1 MNEASE
7 QASTT
12 TSQPLQHRL
21 LSGKILFV
29 GGALAAALGFLIWTA
44 TQGAIVYYHTVSEL
58 HAMGADVEGR
68 LVRVN
73 GIVVDGSIHEASAEG
88 IIRFE
93 IEDATGV
100 LPVEFRGSPPD
111 LVGYAEDDKYSDV
124 IAEGRLRSTGVFE
137 ARNLIVKHGPEFE
150 PREIPAQ

>member
-1 MNEASE
+1 MTDASE
-7 QASTT
+7 PTGAAA
-12 TSQPLQHRL
+12 PEPIRNRL
-21 LSGKILFV
+21 LSGKFLFV

-44 TQGAIVYYHTVSEL
+44 TQGAAVYYHTVSEL
-58 HAMGADVEGR
+58 HTKRSEIEGR

-73 GIVVDGSIHEASAEG
+73 GIVVDGSIEESADG

-111 LVGYAEDDKYSDV
+111 LFGYAEEDKYSDV
-124 IAEGRLRSTGVFE
+124 IAEGRLLGTGVFE

>member
-1 MNEASE
+1 MTDASE
-7 QASTT
+7 PAGATA
-12 TSQPLQHRL
+12 PEPIRNRL
-21 LSGKILFV
+21 LSGKFLFV

-44 TQGAIVYYHTVSEL
+44 TQGAAVYYHTVSEL
-58 HAMGADVEGR
+58 HAKGDEIEGR

-73 GIVVDGSIHEASAEG
+73 GIVVDGSIEESADG

-93 IEDATGV
+93 IEDATGA

-111 LVGYAEDDKYSDV
+111 LFGYAEEDKYSDV
-124 IAEGRLRSTGVFE
+124 IAEGRLLGTGVFE

>member
-1 MNEASE
+1 MTDASE
-7 QASTT
+7 PDSATA
-12 TSQPLQHRL
+12 PEPIRNRL
-21 LSGKILFV
+21 LSGKFLFV

-44 TQGAIVYYHTVSEL
+44 TQGAAVYYHTVSEL
-58 HAMGADVEGR
+58 DAKGDEIQGR

-73 GIVVDGSIHEASAEG
+73 GIVVDGSIEESADG

-111 LVGYAEDDKYSDV
+111 LFGYADEDKYSDV
-124 IAEGRLRSTGVFE
+124 IAEGRLLGTGVFE

>member
-1 MNEASE
+1 MNDAPEPTDAAAP
-7 QASTT
+7 Q
-12 TSQPLQHRL
+12 L
-21 LSGKILFV
+21 LKQQLMSGKILFV

-44 TQGAIVYYHTVSEL
+44 TQGAAVYYHTVSEL
-58 HAMGADVEGR
+58 HAKRSEIEGR

-73 GIVVDGSIHEASAEG
+73 GVVVDGSIQEASADG

-111 LVGYAEDDKYSDV
+111 LFGYAEEDKYSDV
-124 IAEGRLRSTGVFE
+124 IAEGRLLGTGVFQ

>member
-1 MNEASE
+1 MTDAPEPA
-7 QASTT
+7 
-12 TSQPLQHRL
+12 TSPTPEPLKNRL
-21 LSGKILFV
+21 MSGKFLFV
-29 GGALAAALGFLIWTA
+29 GGALVAALGFLIWTA
-44 TQGAIVYYHTVSEL
+44 TQGAAVYYHTVSEL
-58 HAMGADVEGR
+58 HAKGDEIQGR

-73 GIVVDGSIHEASAEG
+73 GIVVDGSIQEDSAEG

-93 IEDATGV
+93 IEDDTGV

-111 LVGYAEDDKYSDV
+111 LFGYAEEDKYSDV
-124 IAEGRLRSTGVFE
+124 IAEGRLLGTGVFE

>member
-1 MNEASE
+1 MTDASE
-7 QASTT
+7 PAGATA
-12 TSQPLQHRL
+12 PEPIRNRL
-21 LSGKILFV
+21 LSGKLLFV

-44 TQGAIVYYHTVSEL
+44 TQGAAVYYQTVSEL
-58 HAMGADVEGR
+58 HAKGDEIKGR

-73 GIVVDGSIHEASAEG
+73 GIVVDGSIEESADG

-111 LVGYAEDDKYSDV
+111 LFGYAEEDKYSDV
-124 IAEGRLRSTGVFE
+124 IAEGRLLGTGVFE

>member
-1 MNEASE
+1 MTDASE
-7 QASTT
+7 PTGAAA
-12 TSQPLQHRL
+12 PEPIRNRL
-21 LSGKILFV
+21 LSGKFLFV

-44 TQGAIVYYHTVSEL
+44 TQGAAVYYHTVSEL
-58 HAMGADVEGR
+58 HAKGDEIQGR

-73 GIVVDGSIHEASAEG
+73 GIVVDGSIQEDSAEG

-111 LVGYAEDDKYSDV
+111 LFGYAEEDKYSDV
-124 IAEGRLRSTGVFE
+124 IAEGRLLGTGVFE